1 MIAIDSMQLIEN
13 ISKELNVPPEMLTKA
28 LKQSRTLVKH
38 IIMKKRN
45 GSDRTVYQPSKK
57 LKIIQYWLINNI
69 FVNLKVH
76 YVATAF
82 LKNTSIKNNVLRHTK
97 GRYFLKLD
105 IKDFFPSI
113 KFNDLQPIIS
123 KWITEKNLTIIK
135 SELLQV
141 VRLSCFYINDY
152 LPIGYPSSPIIS
164 NIVMCEFDDKI
175 IASLSDTDQYGVTA
189 YTRYA
194 DDMTFSTNTK
204 GACNNIKHLVEKT
217 LAGTVSPKLKLN
229 SSKTTFVSSSGG
241 SALVTG
247 LRICHDGHLTI
258 HRKYKDKVR
267 SLFYSYKKGVLE
279 ENDIYSLKGHLAHIR
294 HVDGL
299 FYTKLQN
306 KHFKEIQEILSIKL
320 L

>member
-1 MIAIDSMQLIEN
+1 MQLIEK
-13 ISKELNVPPEMLTKA
+13 ISKELNAPPEMLFDA
-28 LKQSRTLVKH
+28 IRQSRKLVRH
-38 IIMKKRN
+38 IKKKKRN
-45 GSDRTVYQPSKK
+45 GSYRTVYQPSKK

-76 YVATAF
+76 CVATAF
-82 LKNTSIKNNVLRHTK
+82 LKDLSIKNNALRHIN

-105 IKDFFPSI
+105 IENFFPSI
-113 KFNDLQPIIS
+113 KFGDLQPIIS
-123 KWITEKNLTIIK
+123 RWLSEKNPPIIE
-135 SELLQV
+135 SELLKV
-141 VRLSCFYINDY
+141 VRLSCFYRKDC

-164 NIVMCEFDDKI
+164 NIIMYAFDTRIVALLSSTDK
-175 IASLSDTDQYGVTA
+175 YGAAT

-194 DDMTFSTNTK
+194 DDMTFSTKTK
-204 GACNNIKHLVEKT
+204 GACNNINRLVEKT
-217 LAGTVSPKLKLN
+217 LTKIESPKLKLN
-229 SSKTTFVSSSGG
+229 SSKTSFVSSSGG

-258 HRKYKDKVR
+258 HRKYKDKIR
-267 SLFYSYKKGVLE
+267 LLLSLYKKGTLA

-306 KHFKEIQEILSIKL
+306 KYFKTIQKL
-320 L
+320 LIIK